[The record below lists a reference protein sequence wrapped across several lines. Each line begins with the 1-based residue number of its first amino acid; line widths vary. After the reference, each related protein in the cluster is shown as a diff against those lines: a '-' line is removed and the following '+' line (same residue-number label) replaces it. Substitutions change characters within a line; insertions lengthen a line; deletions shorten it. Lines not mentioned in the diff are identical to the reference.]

1 MNWKII
7 PRTLFFIAAIACC
20 SFGLQAQDVHSYSL
34 QQCIDYALQHQT
46 DLKSARLDRDIA
58 IARNKEVTGLALP
71 QISANGSFT
80 DNIVIQ
86 KQLID
91 ASNFSDTIP
100 KGTLIPFEFG
110 LQYNALGTVTL
121 TQTIFD
127 GSVLVALQAKKTL
140 EELARKNVQRTER
153 DVKVAVSKA
162 YYNALISRQQMELV
176 KSNIERLQRLL
187 HETSVMYKNGFAE
200 KLDID
205 RINVQLNNLN
215 SDSVKLANTVTLSDQ
230 LLKFQMGM
238 PLNEQVT
245 LSDSL
250 RFDDVQH
257 ILLDTADFNYDQ
269 RIEYSLMQTQERVN
283 EYDLKRYKMAYLPT
297 LSFNGAIGTNR
308 ASNSFDYFDAHQFWY
323 GYGYVGLNLS
333 IPLFDGFQ
341 RKHRVDQAKMSLEK
355 SQVALDGL
363 KQSIDLEQ
371 QQSGSTLRSNLI
383 ALQAQQANMK
393 LAEDV
398 YNTTRKKYEQGVGS
412 NIEVINA
419 QSDLKQAQTNYFGA
433 LYDAIIAKIDYQK
446 AVGQL

>member
-20 SFGLQAQDVHSYSL
+20 SLGLQAQDVHSYSL

-238 PLNEQVT
+238 PLNERVT